1 MNLDQ
6 ETSKWI
12 ARMNLGFGLGD
23 SPSFRNLAHGVILQG
38 SHNGQVAVFLANA
51 DSPGLSPENARNLA
65 VTLREFEESSPFAYA
80 SNKLS
85 EQQKALLSSEGKN
98 DPESNAYDSIVYIL
112 GGSEEAL
119 RKEMYAAQNVLA
131 AMGLRPMGAPVND
144 LDEELTVSVKNGAEL
159 LSEALSHV
167 SAETKEDVAEE
178 EFPAV
183 DSQTEDTA
191 SASGAMEEWIVLR
204 SIATVAGCP
213 NQPKDSVR
221 QGSLMF
227 GQDPKEWKNQVP
239 FSIKEWERQMESG
252 PLNDASKIR
261 AFISNTASRILEN
274 LDAQEKRNA
283 PGSLDEA
290 RHREDASWREML
302 RSNLRQVIDSGDQ
315 PYANNA
321 RSMESLFERLAFESE
336 AEKDRSRETLKDT
349 LNALRYASRLL
360 DVVESTAAKRHLLY
374 LRNRDAID
382 PNLVS
387 YPASF
392 DVYAD
397 RDGRAPGRLLT
408 NDSPFSRV
416 YPLLLQETDYEGQK
430 SLALIPG
437 GAVHEVLDQKSLNV
451 VMQLPKTL
459 KYIPSLEQQEDM
471 EIERRRLDL
480 KDLTP
485 EEARKV
491 LQEYRMTSPDVLES
505 PEEPLEVL
513 PRESDEGSA
522 TPRASDDSSMRL
534 DQ

>member
-112 GGSEEAL
+112 GESE
-119 RKEMYAAQNVLA
+119 
-131 AMGLRPMGAPVND
+131 
-144 LDEELTVSVKNGAEL
+144 
-159 LSEALSHV
+159 
-167 SAETKEDVAEE
+167 
-178 EFPAV
+178 
-183 DSQTEDTA
+183 
-191 SASGAMEEWIVLR
+191 EEWIVLR